1 MYKSNHH
8 KNLDNLLEQFKI
20 NCHRTLDE
28 YLEEPHPQMSKR
40 VRNSNNSW
48 LAKFIIAYEG
58 EQWSKSNVDEFDL
71 DYARLTGWLRGLA
84 RRHIK

>member
-1 MYKSNHH
+1 MVWEKVKDEKDDVQFWNQKDGKPSLVVEVWNCD
-8 KNLDNLLEQFKI
+8 KNLW
-20 NCHRTLDE
+20 RA
-28 YLEEPHPQMSKR
+28 S
-40 VRNSNNSW
+40 VNNSW